1 MPGFRKC
8 TKSRFWHLTG
18 GKGGI
23 LVDPPFFM
31 GVCAKMEAV
40 IKNRFPT
47 FFITYQ
53 RVPKNERTKP
63 NAPRGLDSYSLLG
76 TGILGFSP
84 SGLLVSLYT
93 IYTGIPKGNR
103 PKPMVNAGKSLPRSP
118 NIVNRSPRHV
128 FLAQESYRTDRNR
141 LEPFRWPGRAQIPRL
156 ASQNY

>member
-1 MPGFRKC
+1 MGQKAGFWSIR
-8 TKSRFWHLTG
+8 
-18 GKGGI
+18 
-23 LVDPPFFM
+23 PFFM

-141 LEPFRWPGRAQIPRL
+141 LERFRRPGEAQT
-156 ASQNY
+156 QNFATPELLMETPTVLRGQLW